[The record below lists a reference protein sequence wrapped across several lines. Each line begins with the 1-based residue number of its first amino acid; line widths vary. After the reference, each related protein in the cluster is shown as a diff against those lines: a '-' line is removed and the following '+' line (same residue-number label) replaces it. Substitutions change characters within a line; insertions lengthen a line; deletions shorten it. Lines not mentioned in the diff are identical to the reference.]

1 MNIDG
6 LASGL
11 KTKEVIDALMSVAA
25 IPKTLVTNKITDR
38 ATIISNL
45 QSLNTSLQSLAD
57 KAKTAASATSL
68 ARFTATSSTEAVTV
82 TAGDKARAFSTAVV
96 VDTLA
101 VAHAVVT
108 APGAADAF
116 AGPFTLVAADGTV
129 TEISPTGSAPGD
141 LVAAINAAGAGVTA
155 TVVPGGRGA
164 DGQHLSRVQ
173 ITASTT
179 GEDAAFTL
187 HRGSAADIAAGTGVD
202 VATET
207 GAAIVGQGTDAVIR
221 LFAGTAAEQK
231 VTSSTNS
238 FTGIGEGIDLTVR
251 AVSAKP
257 VTITV
262 AADAKA
268 QSDTAAAFVKDIAT
282 LLTRIDNGSKATI
295 AAPGAATTLGVFTGD
310 STVRALRGALAGAVQ
325 NPVDGISPST
335 IGIRVDKAGALAF
348 DQDAF
353 AAAMTADP
361 ARTQAVF
368 SAVSERV
375 QAVTAQYSDKYDGL
389 LTQRITGQQTEVKTL
404 QQQVERMDLRLDM
417 RRATLERTYSAME
430 VRLSGLQSQSS
441 WLTSQLAALTP
452 SSK

>member
-38 ATIISNL
+38 TTIISNL
-45 QSLNTSLQSLAD
+45 QSVNTSLQSLAD

-68 ARFTATSSTEAVTV
+68 ARFTATSSADAVTV
-82 TAGDKARAFSTAVV
+82 TAGDKARVFSTAVV

-116 AGPFTLVAADGTV
+116 GGPFTLVAADGTA

-141 LVAAINAAGAGVTA
+141 LVAAINAAGAGVIA

-164 DGQHLSRVQ
+164 DGEPLSRVQ

-179 GEDAAFTL
+179 GADAAFTL
-187 HRGSAADIAAGTGVD
+187 HRGSAADVAAGTGPD
-202 VATET
+202 VATEA
-207 GAAIVGQGTDAVIR
+207 GAAIVAQGTDAVIR

-231 VTSSTNS
+231 VTSSTNT
-238 FTGIGEGIDLTVR
+238 FTGIGEGIDVTVR
-251 AVSAKP
+251 AVSAQP

-262 AADAKA
+262 AADPKA
-268 QSDTAAAFVKDIAT
+268 QSDTAAAFVKDIAA
-282 LLTRIDNGSKATI
+282 LLTRIDNGSKATV

-325 NPVDGISPST
+325 SPVDGISPST
-335 IGIRVDKAGALAF
+335 IGIRVDKAGTLTF

-353 AAAMTADP
+353 TAAMTADP

-368 SAVSERV
+368 SAVSDRV
-375 QAVTAQYSDKYDGL
+375 QAATAQYSDKYDGL